1 MYCKYLCQSVASEMC
16 QSVASEMCQSVASE
30 MCQSVASEMCQSVA
44 SEMCQS
50 VASEMCK
57 SVASGMSVCGIRN
70 VSVCGIRNVPVCG
83 IRNIQKQPKNQ
94 DKKLNTKSKDIKS
107 NFHQFKGLSLKQIKP
122 TFFERRE
129 FDKWIKCTFYLK
141 FTHDFIILYVV

>member
-30 MCQSVASEMCQSVA
+30 M
-44 SEMCQS
+44 
-50 VASEMCK
+50 
-57 SVASGMSVCGIRN
+57 SVCGIRN
-70 VSVCGIRNVPVCG
+70 VSVCGIRN
-83 IRNIQKQPKNQ
+83 IQKNPKNQ

-107 NFHQFKGLSLKQIKP
+107 NFHHFKGLSLKQIKP

-141 FTHDFIILYVV
+141 FTHDFIIL